1 MQIYIEGNIY
11 IHIYVR
17 ENTNVEWNTHRSNAK
32 TQPNIFPA
40 KKIALSRIRKRLR
53 KWETRRAKE
62 RERQRPQYIKVLVP
76 RQLSEDTGGS
86 RTAHSRS
93 LSLSLVAAY
102 SHEQNECCK
111 PVYVFLWLW
120 FCPGEESTIRI
131 WGLFI
136 FIIIHCC
143 ILNAEKGNL
152 SFVFLYL

>member
-1 MQIYIEGNIY
+1 MQIYTEGNIY

-17 ENTNVEWNTHRSNAK
+17 ENTNVERNTHRSNAK

-93 LSLSLVAAY
+93 LSLSLSSLHILTSRMNVVSEFMCSSGCDFALGRKARLEYEAY
-102 SHEQNECCK
+102 SS
-111 PVYVFLWLW
+111 L
-120 FCPGEESTIRI
+120 
-131 WGLFI
+131 LFI
-136 FIIIHCC
+136 VVFWM
-143 ILNAEKGNL
+143 LKKGIYH
-152 SFVFLYL
+152 SFFLYL